1 MKNVSLIIAAA
12 GKGERAGFEK
22 NKLLFKGADGKTVLE
37 RTLFAFVKSGIIDEY
52 VVAVSEKDE
61 AEISAILPREVKIVL
76 GGKTRSASV
85 KNALAAV
92 TGDIVLIHDGAR
104 PFVSA
109 EIIENCANSADK
121 FGSGI
126 VAEESRNTVCR
137 AENGEIA
144 EYLGKSGLYSVQT
157 PQGFKTE
164 LIKKAYAAAGEENF
178 NDDGEVYAKFIAPPR
193 IVKGSTE
200 NVKLTFKEDFKNTA
214 DGSKACG
221 ADCRGGVFGGVNR
234 FGAENCD
241 EAGCRDGTNG
251 FGAEV
256 CGEAGYRDGANGF
269 GAKVCGEAGAPKA
282 EHTSAGT
289 GEYRFGTGFDCHKLV
304 TGRKLILGGVEI
316 PHDKGLLGHSDAD
329 VLSHAIT
336 DAIFSAAAMRDIGYH
351 FPDTDP
357 AYEGAD
363 SIKLLKTA
371 LKIVGEK
378 GFFVTSVSATIMA
391 EKPKLLKRIPEITE
405 NLAAALGLPAE
416 KVGIAA
422 TTLEGLGFVGR
433 EEGICVSA
441 TATLVKP
448 HK

>member
-1 MKNVSLIIAAA
+1 MKKVSLIIAAA

-22 NKLLFKGADGKTVLE
+22 NKLLFKSADGKTVLE

-109 EIIENCANSADK
+109 EIIENCAKSADK

-126 VAEESRNTVCR
+126 VAEESRDTVCR
-137 AENGEIA
+137 TENGEIA
-144 EYLGKSGLYSVQT
+144 DYLGKKGLFSVQT

-164 LIKKAYAAAGEENF
+164 LIKKAYAAAGEQDF
-178 NDDGEVYAKFIAPPR
+178 NDDGEVYAKFVAPPH
-193 IVKGSTE
+193 IVKGSA
-200 NVKLTFKEDFKNTA
+200 NNIKLTFKEDFKNAT

-221 ADCRGGVFGGVNR
+221 ADCRGGVFGGAS
-234 FGAENCD
+234 GSDTHTA
-241 EAGCRDGTNG
+241 AS
-251 FGAEV
+251 AS
-256 CGEAGYRDGANGF
+256 
-269 GAKVCGEAGAPKA
+269 AGA
-282 EHTSAGT
+282 
-289 GEYRFGTGFDCHKLV
+289 GEYRFGIGFDCHKFAEN
-304 TGRKLILGGVEI
+304 RKLILGGVEI
-316 PHDKGLLGHSDAD
+316 AHDKGLLGHSDAD

-336 DAIFSAAAMRDIGYH
+336 DAIFAAAAMRDIGYH

-363 SIKLLKTA
+363 SIELLKTA

-378 GFFVTSVSATIMA
+378 GFSVTSVSATIMA
-391 EKPKLLKRIPEITE
+391 EKPKLLKLIPEITA
-405 NLAAALGLPAE
+405 NLASALGIKE
-416 KVGIAA
+416 DRVGLAA

-433 EEGICVSA
+433 EEGICVQA
-441 TATLVKP
+441 TATLFK
-448 HK
+448 KGE

>member
-109 EIIENCANSADK
+109 EIIENCAKSADK

-214 DGSKACG
+214 DGAEYCG
-221 ADCRGGVFGGVNR
+221 ADCRGGVFGGAT
-234 FGAENCD
+234 GSDTHTA
-241 EAGCRDGTNG
+241 AS
-251 FGAEV
+251 AS
-256 CGEAGYRDGANGF
+256 
-269 GAKVCGEAGAPKA
+269 AGA
-282 EHTSAGT
+282 

-304 TGRKLILGGVEI
+304 TGRKLILGGIEI

-336 DAIFSAAAMRDIGYH
+336 DAIFAAAAMRDIGYH

-363 SIKLLKTA
+363 SIELLKTA

-378 GFFVTSVSATIMA
+378 GFSVTSVSATIMA
-391 EKPKLLKRIPEITE
+391 EKPKLLKFIPEITE
-405 NLAAALGLPAE
+405 NLAAALGIA
-416 KVGIAA
+416 KGNAGIAA

-441 TATLVKP
+441 TATLIKL
-448 HK
+448 

>member
-109 EIIENCANSADK
+109 EIIENCAKSADK

-214 DGSKACG
+214 DGAEYCG
-221 ADCRGGVFGGVNR
+221 ADCRGGVFGGAT
-234 FGAENCD
+234 GSDTHTA
-241 EAGCRDGTNG
+241 AS
-251 FGAEV
+251 
-256 CGEAGYRDGANGF
+256 
-269 GAKVCGEAGAPKA
+269 AGA
-282 EHTSAGT
+282 SAGA

-304 TGRKLILGGVEI
+304 TGRKLILGGIEI

-336 DAIFSAAAMRDIGYH
+336 DAIFAAAAMRDIGYH

-363 SIKLLKTA
+363 SIELLKTA

-378 GFFVTSVSATIMA
+378 GFSVTSVSATIMA
-391 EKPKLLKRIPEITE
+391 EKPKLLKFIPEITE
-405 NLAAALGLPAE
+405 NLAAALGIPAE

-441 TATLVKP
+441 TATLINGSN
-448 HK
+448 

>member
-109 EIIENCANSADK
+109 EIIENCAKSADK

-221 ADCRGGVFGGVNR
+221 ADCRGGVFGGAT
-234 FGAENCD
+234 GSDTHTA
-241 EAGCRDGTNG
+241 AS
-251 FGAEV
+251 
-256 CGEAGYRDGANGF
+256 
-269 GAKVCGEAGAPKA
+269 AGA
-282 EHTSAGT
+282 SAGA

-304 TGRKLILGGVEI
+304 TGRKLILGGIEI

-329 VLSHAIT
+329 VLSHAIM
-336 DAIFSAAAMRDIGYH
+336 DAIFAAAAMRDIGYH

-363 SIKLLKTA
+363 SIELLKTA

-378 GFFVTSVSATIMA
+378 GFSVTSVSATIMA
-391 EKPKLLKRIPEITE
+391 ENR
-405 NLAAALGLPAE
+405 NY
-416 KVGIAA
+416 
-422 TTLEGLGFVGR
+422 
-433 EEGICVSA
+433 
-441 TATLVKP
+441 
-448 HK
+448 

>member
-1 MKNVSLIIAAA
+1 MKKVSLIIAAA

-22 NKLLFKGADGKTVLE
+22 NKLLFKGADSKTVLE

-109 EIIENCANSADK
+109 EIIENCAKSADK

-193 IVKGSTE
+193 IVKGSAE

-214 DGSKACG
+214 DGAEYCG
-221 ADCRGGVFGGVNR
+221 ADCRGGVFGGAT
-234 FGAENCD
+234 GSDTHTA
-241 EAGCRDGTNG
+241 AS
-251 FGAEV
+251 AS
-256 CGEAGYRDGANGF
+256 
-269 GAKVCGEAGAPKA
+269 AGAG
-282 EHTSAGT
+282 EH
-289 GEYRFGTGFDCHKLV
+289 RFGTGFDCHKLV
-304 TGRKLILGGVEI
+304 TGRKLILGGIEI

-336 DAIFSAAAMRDIGYH
+336 DAIFAAAAMRDIGYH

-363 SIKLLKTA
+363 SIELLKTA

-391 EKPKLLKRIPEITE
+391 EKPKLLKFIPEITE
-405 NLAAALGLPAE
+405 NLAAALGIPAE

-441 TATLVKP
+441 TATLINGSN
-448 HK
+448 

>member
-1 MKNVSLIIAAA
+1 MKKVSLIIAAA
-12 GKGERAGFEK
+12 GKGERAGFDE

-37 RTLFAFVKSGIIDEY
+37 RTFFAFVKSGIIDEY
-52 VVAVSEKDE
+52 IVAVSKKDE
-61 AEISAILPREVKIVL
+61 ERIKALLPREVKIVR
-76 GGKTRSASV
+76 GGKTRSESV
-85 KNALAAV
+85 KSALANV

-104 PFVSA
+104 PFVST
-109 EIIENCANSADK
+109 EIIKACAESADK

-137 AENGEIA
+137 ADGGEIA

-164 LIKKAYAAAGEENF
+164 LIKKAYAHAGEENF

-193 IVKGSTE
+193 IVKGNAE
-200 NVKLTFKEDFKNTA
+200 NVKLTFSEDFKDAEN
-214 DGSKACG
+214 GSKACG
-221 ADCRGGVFGGVNR
+221 A
-234 FGAENCD
+234 
-241 EAGCRDGTNG
+241 
-251 FGAEV
+251 
-256 CGEAGYRDGANGF
+256 
-269 GAKVCGEAGAPKA
+269 
-282 EHTSAGT
+282 

-316 PHDKGLLGHSDAD
+316 PHEKGLLGHSDAD

-363 SIKLLKTA
+363 SIGLLKTA
-371 LKIVGEK
+371 LNIVDEK

-405 NLAAALGLPAE
+405 KLAAALGVSAD

-441 TATLVKP
+441 TATLIK
-448 HK
+448 K

>member
-1 MKNVSLIIAAA
+1 MKKVSLIIAAA

-22 NKLLFKGADGKTVLE
+22 NKLLFRGADGKTVLE
-37 RTLFAFVKSGIIDEY
+37 RTLFAFVKSRIIDEY

-61 AEISAILPREVKIVL
+61 AEISAILPREVKLVL

-109 EIIENCANSADK
+109 EIIENCIKSADK

-126 VAEESRNTVCR
+126 VAEESRDTVCR
-137 AENGEIA
+137 TENGEIA
-144 EYLGKSGLYSVQT
+144 DYLGKKGLFSVQT

-164 LIKKAYAAAGEENF
+164 LIKKAYAAAGEKDF
-178 NDDGEVYAKFIAPPR
+178 NDDGEVYAKFVAPPH
-193 IVKGSTE
+193 IVKGSA
-200 NVKLTFKEDFKNTA
+200 NNIKLTFKEDFKNAT

-221 ADCRGGVFGGVNR
+221 ADCRGGVFGGAT
-234 FGAENCD
+234 GSYTHTA
-241 EAGCRDGTNG
+241 AS
-251 FGAEV
+251 AS
-256 CGEAGYRDGANGF
+256 
-269 GAKVCGEAGAPKA
+269 AGA
-282 EHTSAGT
+282 

-304 TGRKLILGGVEI
+304 TGRKLILGGIEI

-336 DAIFSAAAMRDIGYH
+336 DAIFAAAAMRDIGYH

-363 SIKLLKTA
+363 SIELLKTA

-378 GFFVTSVSATIMA
+378 GFSVTSVSATIMA
-391 EKPKLLKRIPEITE
+391 EKPKLLKFIPEITE
-405 NLAAALGLPAE
+405 NLAAALGIAE
-416 KVGIAA
+416 ENAGIAA

-441 TATLVKP
+441 TATLIKL
-448 HK
+448 

>member
-1 MKNVSLIIAAA
+1 MKKISLILAAA
-12 GKGERAGFEK
+12 GKGERAGFEE
-22 NKLLFKGADGKTVLE
+22 NKLFFKGSDGKTVLE
-37 RTLFAFVKSGIIDEY
+37 RTFFAFVNSGIVGEY
-52 VVAVSEKDE
+52 VVAVSKKDE
-61 AEISAILPREVKIVL
+61 KRVKALLTREAKIVL
-76 GGKTRSASV
+76 GGKTRSESV

-109 EIIENCANSADK
+109 EIIKNCAESAEK

-157 PQGFKTE
+157 PQGFQSE
-164 LIKKAYAAAGEENF
+164 LIKKAYALAGEENF

-193 IVKGSTE
+193 LVKGSAE
-200 NVKLTFKEDFKNTA
+200 NVKLTFKEDFKNAA
-214 DGSKACG
+214 DG
-221 ADCRGGVFGGVNR
+221 
-234 FGAENCD
+234 
-241 EAGCRDGTNG
+241 AGCSQV
-251 FGAEV
+251 A
-256 CGEAGYRDGANGF
+256 
-269 GAKVCGEAGAPKA
+269 
-282 EHTSAGT
+282 

-329 VLSHAIT
+329 VLAHAIT

-378 GFFVTSVSATIMA
+378 GFIVTSVSATIMA

-405 NLAAALGLPAE
+405 NLAAALGIPAE
-416 KVGIAA
+416 KIGIAA

-441 TATLVKP
+441 TATLIKL
-448 HK
+448 

>member
-1 MKNVSLIIAAA
+1 MKKISLILAAA
-12 GKGERAGFEK
+12 GKGERAGFEE
-22 NKLLFKGADGKTVLE
+22 NKLFFKGADGKTVLE
-37 RTLFAFVKSGIIDEY
+37 RTFFAFVNSGIVGEY

-61 AEISAILPREVKIVL
+61 KRIKTLLPREAKIVL
-76 GGKTRSASV
+76 GGKTRSESV

-109 EIIENCANSADK
+109 EIIKNCAESADK

-137 AENGEIA
+137 ASNGEIA

-157 PQGFKTE
+157 PQGFQTE
-164 LIKKAYAAAGEENF
+164 LIKKAYALAGEENF

-193 IVKGSTE
+193 LVKGSAE
-200 NVKLTFKEDFKNTA
+200 NVKLTFKEDFNDA
-214 DGSKACG
+214 RNGAKACS
-221 ADCRGGVFGGVNR
+221 
-234 FGAENCD
+234 
-241 EAGCRDGTNG
+241 AGCSQV
-251 FGAEV
+251 A
-256 CGEAGYRDGANGF
+256 
-269 GAKVCGEAGAPKA
+269 
-282 EHTSAGT
+282 

-329 VLSHAIT
+329 VLAHAIT
-336 DAIFSAAAMRDIGYH
+336 DAVFSAAAMRDIGYH

-378 GFFVTSVSATIMA
+378 GFFVTSISATIMA

-405 NLAAALGLPAE
+405 NLAAALGISAD

-441 TATLVKP
+441 TATLIKL
-448 HK
+448 

>member
-214 DGSKACG
+214 DGAEYCG
-221 ADCRGGVFGGVNR
+221 ADCRDGVFGGAT
-234 FGAENCD
+234 GSDTHTA
-241 EAGCRDGTNG
+241 AS
-251 FGAEV
+251 
-256 CGEAGYRDGANGF
+256 
-269 GAKVCGEAGAPKA
+269 AGA
-282 EHTSAGT
+282 SAGA

-304 TGRKLILGGVEI
+304 TGRKLILGGIEI

-336 DAIFSAAAMRDIGYH
+336 DAIFAAAAMRDIGYH

-363 SIKLLKTA
+363 SIELLKTA

-378 GFFVTSVSATIMA
+378 GFSVTSVSATIMA
-391 EKPKLLKRIPEITE
+391 EKPKLLKFIPEITE
-405 NLAAALGLPAE
+405 NLAAALGIPAE
-416 KVGIAA
+416 KAGIAA

-441 TATLVKP
+441 TATLIKL
-448 HK
+448 

>member
-1 MKNVSLIIAAA
+1 MKKISLILAAA
-12 GKGERAGFEK
+12 GKGERAGFEE
-22 NKLLFKGADGKTVLE
+22 NKLFFKGADGKTVLE
-37 RTLFAFVKSGIIDEY
+37 RTFFAFVNSGIVGEY

-61 AEISAILPREVKIVL
+61 KRIKTLLPREAKIVL
-76 GGKTRSASV
+76 GGKTRSESV

-109 EIIENCANSADK
+109 EIIKNCAESAEK

-157 PQGFKTE
+157 PQGFQTE
-164 LIKKAYAAAGEENF
+164 LIKKAYALAGEENF

-193 IVKGSTE
+193 IVKGSAE
-200 NVKLTFKEDFKNTA
+200 NVKLTFKEDFKNA
-214 DGSKACG
+214 GNNAKACG
-221 ADCRGGVFGGVNR
+221 ADYPQGAGCRGGVFGGATGSDTHTATN
-234 FGAENCD
+234 
-241 EAGCRDGTNG
+241 AGCSQS
-251 FGAEV
+251 
-256 CGEAGYRDGANGF
+256 
-269 GAKVCGEAGAPKA
+269 AGASTRA
-282 EHTSAGT
+282 

-316 PHDKGLLGHSDAD
+316 PHAKGLLGHSDAD
-329 VLSHAIT
+329 VLAHAIT

-405 NLAAALGLPAE
+405 NLASALGISAD

-441 TATLVKP
+441 TATLIKL
-448 HK
+448 